1 MDKPTVVLTRQWTP
15 AVEQALA
22 ERFEL
27 RDNPQDA
34 LLNQE
39 ETLARC
45 EGARYFCPTST
56 DAISANFLEALPRSV
71 KLIASYGAGVNHI
84 DLEAARAHNILVTNT
99 PGVVTE
105 DTADLT
111 FGLIIAACRRFAE
124 GNALAKS
131 GTWDGF
137 GVNFMLGARVWGRT
151 LGIVGMGSIGEAVAR
166 RAGGF
171 GMPVLYHNRQR
182 RPEAEAGT
190 GATYCETLEELLARA
205 DIVSLHCPLTED
217 THHLI
222 DASALS
228 RMKPDAVLINA
239 ARGPVVDEAAL
250 LNALRNGTIAAAGLD
265 VYEDEPK
272 IVEGLHGLPNAF
284 LLPHLGTATVDARN
298 AMGFRVMENI
308 VSHHETG
315 RVIDEVTA

>member
-22 ERFEL
+22 ERFEI
-27 RDNPQDA
+27 RDNPRDVI
-34 LLNQE
+34 LSQE
-39 ETLARC
+39 EMLTRC
-45 EGARYFCPTST
+45 EGARYFCPTSS
-56 DAISANFLEALPRSV
+56 DDISAGFLAALPGSV

-84 DLEAARAHNILVTNT
+84 DLDAARARNLPVTNT

-131 GTWDGF
+131 GNWSGF

-166 RAGGF
+166 RAKGF
-171 GMPVLYHNRQR
+171 GMVVLYHNRRR
-182 RPEAEAGT
+182 RPEAEAET
-190 GATYCETLEELLARA
+190 GAAYCETLETLLERA
-205 DIVSLHCPLTED
+205 DIVSLHCPLTDE
-217 THHLI
+217 TRHLI
-222 DASALS
+222 DAAALS
-228 RMKPDAVLINA
+228 RMNPDAVLINA
-239 ARGPVVDEAAL
+239 ARGPIVDETAL
-250 LNALRNGTIAAAGLD
+250 VRALRDGTIAAAGLD
-265 VYEDEPK
+265 VYESEPQ
-272 IVEGLHGLPNAF
+272 IAEGLAALPNTV
-284 LLPHLGTATVDARN
+284 LLPHLGTATADARN

-308 VSHHETG
+308 VSHVETG

>member
-1 MDKPTVVLTRQWTP
+1 MDKPRVVLTRQWTP

-22 ERFEL
+22 ENFDL
-27 RDNPQDA
+27 RDNPRDA
-34 LLNQE
+34 LLSE
-39 ETLARC
+39 EEMLARC
-45 EGARYFCPTST
+45 DGARYFCPTST
-56 DAISANFLEALPRSV
+56 DAISTRFLAALPGSV

-84 DLEAARAHNILVTNT
+84 DLDAARARSILVTNT

-131 GTWDGF
+131 GTWAGF
-137 GVNFMLGARVWGRT
+137 GVNFMLGVRVWGQT
-151 LGIVGMGSIGEAVAR
+151 LGIVGMGNIGEAVAR
-166 RAGGF
+166 RAKGF
-171 GMPVLYHNRQR
+171 GMTVLYHNRRR
-182 RPEAEAGT
+182 RPDVETET
-190 GATYCETLEELLARA
+190 GAAYCETLEELLERA
-205 DIVSLHCPLTED
+205 DIVSLHCPLTDD

-222 DASALS
+222 DAQALS
-228 RMKPDAVLINA
+228 HMKSSAVLINA

-250 LNALRNGTIAAAGLD
+250 LAALRDGTIASAGLD
-265 VYEDEPK
+265 VYENEPE
-272 IVEGLHGLPNAF
+272 IIAGLHDLPNAF
-284 LLPHLGTATVDARN
+284 LLPHIGTATYDARN

-315 RVIDEVTA
+315 RVIDEVSA